1 MLCVQVVLKHTHTQV
16 FAQSLNHNKSSQAT
30 RIICFI
36 CGYTCK
42 LHSFGHVL
50 HVSLHTFHRK
60 SYMHCSELLLE
71 QAACPIAY
79 EHILQSFSLVVL
91 VVAASLSRC
100 HHLLVR
106 INAHIYIYTRNKL
119 VLLGKKSG
127 CKYSLMYTYTS
138 MHCHIIF
145 HIYVYVYIHRCKL
158 L

>member
-1 MLCVQVVLKHTHTQV
+1 MLSPPWQVLPRLGLMLCVQVVLKHTHTQV
-16 FAQSLNHNKSSQAT
+16 FAQSLSHNKSSQAT

-50 HVSLHTFHRK
+50 HASLHTFHRK

-91 VVAASLSRC
+91 VVADSLSRC

-106 INAHIYIYTRNKL
+106 INAHIYIY
-119 VLLGKKSG
+119 
-127 CKYSLMYTYTS
+127 
-138 MHCHIIF
+138 
-145 HIYVYVYIHRCKL
+145 IHEINWCCSVRKVVANIH
-158 L
+158 